1 LKKPM
6 SRNFMESLVA
16 VLGGNIVYFLL
27 MPRLPEGARH
37 TPQSIDLGLLVDFG
51 FCAIVLGCVR
61 ALSRRIFKT

>member
-1 LKKPM
+1 M

-27 MPRLPEGARH
+27 MPRLPESARH
-37 TPQSIDLGLLVDFG
+37 APQSIDLGLLVDFG
-51 FCAIVLGCVR
+51 FCAIALGCVR

>member
-16 VLGGNIVYFLL
+16 VLGGNIVI
-27 MPRLPEGARH
+27 PADAPTAEGARH
-37 TPQSIDLGLLVDFG
+37 APQSIDLGLLVDFG
-51 FCAIVLGCVR
+51 FCANRPGCVR

>member
-37 TPQSIDLGLLVDFG
+37 APQSIDLGLLVDFG

>member
-1 LKKPM
+1 M

-27 MPRLPEGARH
+27 MPRLPEGVRH
-37 TPQSIDLGLLVDFG
+37 APQSIDLGLLVDFG
-51 FCAIVLGCVR
+51 FCAIALACVR

>member
-37 TPQSIDLGLLVDFG
+37 APQSIDLGLLVDFG
-51 FCAIVLGCVR
+51 FCAIALGCVR

>member
-1 LKKPM
+1 MKKPM

-37 TPQSIDLGLLVDFG
+37 APQSIDLGLLVDFG
-51 FCAIVLGCVR
+51 FCAIALGCVR